1 MMLPTFVK
9 MVKNAPHPFQFVQF
23 SLRVR
28 NSRPRPDM
36 VQGIADQLHSS
47 ERDTKRGDKACSAI
61 PVGETADVVHIGI
74 DLVGL
79 MRQHERCPTLLCPR
93 FSAIPPSFLVVS
105 VGVNN
110 ERNASRNSLVQMV
123 SSIEVG
129 HDTEDIHSVKAGA
142 NRSISG
148 DKYGVCWPGLRQ
160 VILLYS
166 RPDQHHLFRL
176 HESLSEVF
184 QCAPPMVNRPSQNRS
199 GRVLIAPFSQ
209 TDGAVEVA

>member
-1 MMLPTFVK
+1 MLPTFVK

-129 HDTEDIHSVKAGA
+129 HDTEDIHSVKAAPTAPSAAINTVFAGQVFA
-142 NRSISG
+142 RSSSSTAA
-148 DKYGVCWPGLRQ
+148 PTSTTFSAFM
-160 VILLYS
+160 S
-166 RPDQHHLFRL
+166 R
-176 HESLSEVF
+176 
-184 QCAPPMVNRPSQNRS
+184 
-199 GRVLIAPFSQ
+199 
-209 TDGAVEVA
+209 